1 MQDEKP
7 KEKKTHNREVG
18 RRGEE
23 ACARYL
29 ELMGYEI
36 LERNWECLAGEADI
50 IALDTDVL
58 VFIEVKTRTSFEK
71 GFPSEAVG
79 RKKRD
84 RYERIAA
91 WYLHE
96 SEYVDMP
103 VRFDVMGLLVLG
115 EDRAFLRHY
124 KNAFGVG
131 W

>member
-1 MQDEKP
+1 MEDEKS
-7 KEKKTHNREVG
+7 KKKCHNRELG

-23 ACARYL
+23 ASVRYL

-36 LERNWECLAGEADI
+36 LERNWECPAGEADI
-50 IALDTDVL
+50 IALDFDEL

-71 GFPSEAVG
+71 GFPSEAVNS
-79 RKKRD
+79 KKRD

-91 WYLHE
+91 WYLHD
-96 SEYVDMP
+96 SDFVNVH
-103 VRFDVMGLLVLG
+103 VRFDVMALVVLSP
-115 EDRAFLRHY
+115 DRAFLRHY